1 MLTTPAQEAPRQR
14 SGSPGLRGQ
23 ARFRS
28 MSPLRCRARRALGVH
43 RAEKAAHYSKS
54 KPVQHSE
61 LAECLKPRRRFMG
74 ASPGGSP
81 RRISSAMSRREV
93 GRPNGTEGNVRSV
106 PRGTSLARQ
115 TITAATG
122 AVAAAARSRMPPLCR
137 RDCLTRLDAAR
148 ARSARRRGCRRYPL
162 QPHGPTRHVPRGTC
176 GACGP

>member
-14 SGSPGLRGQ
+14 SESPGLRGQ

-43 RAEKAAHYSKS
+43 RADKAAHYSKS
-54 KPVQHSE
+54 KPVQHSA

-74 ASPGGSP
+74 GSPGGSA
-81 RRISSAMSRREV
+81 RRVSSAMSRREV

-115 TITAATG
+115 TITTAAG
-122 AVAAAARSRMPPLCR
+122 AVAAAARSRMPYLR
-137 RDCLTRLDAAR
+137 HCLSRLYAAR
-148 ARSARRRGCRRYPL
+148 ARPARHWGAGDIRWSL
-162 QPHGPTRHVPRGTC
+162 TGPARHVPRGTC